1 MADNTVL
8 LVEDNAE
15 LSASLKSL
23 FQAKGIPLQHYTECA
38 SALADLEKI
47 SPRVIILNMLFN
59 KKAEGILAARKLRR
73 NKQYAKW
80 AKVPLIMLS
89 DLRIQQGVIFPK
101 PSRYPYALPVDEFIQ
116 KPVKPD
122 IVLAKAEEFLKA

>member
-1 MADNTVL
+1 MADNSVL

-15 LSASLKSL
+15 LAASLKTL
-23 FQAKGIPLQHYTECA
+23 FEAKGITLHHYADCA
-38 SALADLEKI
+38 SALSALEKAA
-47 SPRVIILNMLFN
+47 PRVIILNMLFN

-73 NKQYAKW
+73 NKQYSKW

-101 PSRYPYALPVDEFIQ
+101 PSRYPYALAVDELIQ

-122 IVLAKAEEFLKA
+122 LVLAKAEEFLKS